1 MNANNSGKPGSAF
14 RIIVRLLIAV
24 VILVI
29 ALGFVVWRAPLWVAG
44 QVTLLQLSRAGIHS
58 RWMVVDGYQT
68 HYIEGG
74 SGQPVVLIHGL
85 GSEAQQD
92 WRNLAP
98 RLVRAGY
105 HVYALDLLG
114 YGRSAKPAD
123 RSYSIPEEAKFVEVF
138 LDANHLA
145 AVALGGVSMGGWIA
159 SAVALDQPQR
169 VTRLLLIDSAGMS
182 FKLSFDP
189 ALFTPQTSE
198 QIDQL
203 MALVTPNPP
212 SMPEFVKADFFR
224 KVKRDGW
231 VVQRALASMFGG
243 ADFLDQR
250 FSELKMPMLIV
261 WSKQDAMTPLALAES
276 MHRAA
281 PQSVLAVYD
290 GCGHVA
296 VLTCVD
302 RIAPT
307 VLDFLSG
314 SGVQAGKTIEVPV
327 HTP

>member
-1 MNANNSGKPGSAF
+1 MNSNNPGKSRSAL
-14 RIIVRLLIAV
+14 RVIVRLLIAV
-24 VILVI
+24 ALLVVTC
-29 ALGFVVWRAPLWVAG
+29 GFIVWRAPLWVAG
-44 QVTLLQLSRAGIHS
+44 QVTQLQLSRSGIHS
-58 RWMVVDGYQT
+58 RWMLVDGYQT

-114 YGRSAKPAD
+114 YGRSAKPTD
-123 RSYSIPEEAKFVEVF
+123 RNYSIPEEAKFVEAF
-138 LDANHLA
+138 LDANHLS

-159 SAVALDQPQR
+159 STVALDQPQR
-169 VTRLLLIDSAGMS
+169 VTRLMLIDSAGMS

-189 ALFTPQTSE
+189 ALFTPQTSG

-243 ADFLDQR
+243 TDFLDQKV
-250 FSELKMPMLIV
+250 SALKMPMLIV
-261 WSKQDAMTPLALAES
+261 WGKQDAMTPLALAQS

-296 VLTCVD
+296 VLTCVN

-314 SGVQAGKTIEVPV
+314 SGVQAGQTIEVPV
-327 HTP
+327 HRP